1 MVEIIKNINK
11 KPRIKYFE
19 KKSET
24 IGRSELKILQA
35 ERLKKTLRQIFS
47 AGGFLKNRLAEAGL
61 KNLKDVE
68 KIKTALHIKNLPF
81 TSKADLVDNYPFGIF
96 SSPVKNIV
104 RIHASSGTTGK
115 PIIAGYTKRDIVIWS
130 KLMARVFCGADIS
143 KSDIGQNAY
152 GYGLFTGGLG
162 FHYGAEKLGMTII
175 PMSAGFT
182 ERQFIMMQDIGAT
195 VLFCTPSYALFLSEE
210 IHKYIPDKSK
220 IKLRKGIFGAEPWSE
235 ELRKKIEKSLGIDA
249 YDIYGLSEIMGPG
262 VAFECVYKNGL
273 HINEDNFLPEI
284 IDPET
289 GRVLEEGET
298 GELVLT
304 SLNREAMPLIRFRTK
319 DITRLTGEKCKC
331 GRTFVRM
338 DKIKGRTD
346 DMIILKGVNVFPS
359 QIESV
364 LFRCDYLEPVYMIE
378 LYTDN
383 LLDKMNIIIEPK
395 NEIFNAGEN
404 KITDAVNEI
413 SHKIYELI
421 GIRVKITAVPPKTL
435 ERSQGKAKRINDLRR
450 KI

>member
-1 MVEIIKNINK
+1 MKIMK
-11 KPRIKYFE
+11 IKYFE
-19 KKSET
+19 KKLET
-24 IGRSELKILQA
+24 IDASELKTLQTN
-35 ERLKKTLRQIFS
+35 RLKKTLKQIFT
-47 AGGFLKNRLAEAGL
+47 ADGFLKNKLVEAGV
-61 KNLKDVE
+61 KNLKDAE
-68 KIKTALHIKNLPF
+68 NIKTAGDIGNLPF
-81 TSKADLVDNYPFGIF
+81 TSKIDMVNNYPFGLF
-96 SSPVKNIV
+96 SSPLSNII

-115 PIIAGYTKRDIVIWS
+115 PIIAGYTKYDIKIWS
-130 KLMARVFCGADIS
+130 ELMARVFCAAGIG
-143 KSDIGQNAY
+143 KNDIGQNAY

-162 FHYGAEKLGMTII
+162 FHYGAERLGMTII
-175 PMSAGFT
+175 PMSTGFT
-182 ERQFIMMQDIGAT
+182 ERQLTMMQDIGAT

-210 IHKYIPDKSK
+210 INKNIRDRSK
-220 IKLRKGIFGAEPWSE
+220 LKLKKGIFGAEPWSN
-235 ELRKKIEKSLGIDA
+235 ELRKTIEKSLNIDA

-284 IDPET
+284 INPKT
-289 GRVLEEGET
+289 GEVLKDGET
-298 GELVLT
+298 GELVIT

-319 DITRLTGEKCKC
+319 DITKLTREKCLC

-364 LFRCDYLEPVYMIE
+364 LFRYECLEPVYLIE

-383 LLDKMNIIIEPK
+383 FLDRINIIIEPK
-395 NEIFNAGEN
+395 EEIFNGGDS
-404 KITDAVNEI
+404 KINEITNEI

-421 GIRVKITAVPPKTL
+421 GIRAKITPVPPKTL
-435 ERSQGKAKRINDLRR
+435 ERSQGKAKRINDLRK

>member
-1 MVEIIKNINK
+1 MK
-11 KPRIKYFE
+11 IKYFE
-19 KKSET
+19 KKLET
-24 IGRSELKILQA
+24 INASELKTLQA
-35 ERLKKTLRQIFS
+35 DRLKKTLKQIFT
-47 AGGFLKNRLAEAGL
+47 AGGFLKNKLNEAGV
-61 KNLKDVE
+61 KNLKDAE
-68 KIKTALHIKNLPF
+68 KIKTAGDIRNFPF
-81 TSKADLVDNYPFGIF
+81 ISKIDMVNNYPFGLF
-96 SSPVKNIV
+96 SSPLNDVI

-115 PIIAGYTKRDIVIWS
+115 PIIAGYTKRDVKIWS
-130 KLMARVFCGADIS
+130 ELMARVFCAAGIG
-143 KSDIGQNAY
+143 KNDIGQNAY

-175 PMSAGFT
+175 PMSTGFT
-182 ERQFIMMQDIGAT
+182 ERQLTMMQDIGAT

-210 IHKYIPDKSK
+210 INKNIRDRSK
-220 IKLRKGIFGAEPWSE
+220 LKLKKGIFGAEPWSN
-235 ELRKKIEKSLGIDA
+235 ELRKTIEKSLNIDA
-249 YDIYGLSEIMGPG
+249 YDIYGLSEIIGPG

-284 IDPET
+284 INPKT
-289 GRVLEEGET
+289 EEILRDGET
-298 GELVLT
+298 GELVIT

-319 DITRLTGEKCKC
+319 DITKLTREKCPC

-364 LFRCDYLEPVYMIE
+364 LFRYEYLEPVYLIE

-383 LLDKMNIIIEPK
+383 LLDRINIVIELK
-395 NEIFNAGEN
+395 EEIFRMGEG
-404 KITDAVNEI
+404 KISEITNEI

-421 GIRVKITAVPPKTL
+421 GIRAKITPVPPRTL
-435 ERSQGKAKRINDLRR
+435 ERSQGKAKRINDLRK

>member
-1 MVEIIKNINK
+1 MK
-11 KPRIKYFE
+11 IKYFE
-19 KKSET
+19 KKLET
-24 IGRSELKILQA
+24 IDASELKTLQA
-35 ERLKKTLRQIFS
+35 DRLKKTLKQIFT
-47 AGGFLKNRLAEAGL
+47 AGGFLKNKLNEAGV
-61 KNLKDVE
+61 KNLKDAE
-68 KIKTALHIKNLPF
+68 KIKTAGDIRNFPF
-81 TSKADLVDNYPFGIF
+81 ISKIDMVNNYPFGLF
-96 SSPVKNIV
+96 SSPLNDVI

-115 PIIAGYTKRDIVIWS
+115 PIIAGYTKRDVKIWS
-130 KLMARVFCGADIS
+130 ELMARVFCAAGIG
-143 KSDIGQNAY
+143 KNDIGQNAY

-175 PMSAGFT
+175 PMSTGFT
-182 ERQFIMMQDIGAT
+182 ERQLTMMQDIGAT

-210 IHKYIPDKSK
+210 INKNIPDRSK
-220 IKLRKGIFGAEPWSE
+220 LKLKKGIFGAEPWSD
-235 ELRKKIEKSLGIDA
+235 ELRKTIEKSLNIDA
-249 YDIYGLSEIMGPG
+249 YDIYGLSEIIGPG
-262 VAFECVYKNGL
+262 VAFECAYKNGL

-284 IDPET
+284 INPKT
-289 GRVLEEGET
+289 GEVLKDGET
-298 GELVLT
+298 GELVIT

-319 DITRLTGEKCKC
+319 DITKLTREKCLC

-364 LFRCDYLEPVYMIE
+364 LFRYEYLEPVYLIE

-383 LLDKMNIIIEPK
+383 LLDKINIVIEPK
-395 NEIFNAGEN
+395 EEIFNKGEN
-404 KITDAVNEI
+404 KINEITNEI

-421 GIRVKITAVPPKTL
+421 GIRAKITPVPPKTL
-435 ERSQGKAKRINDLRR
+435 ERSQGKAKRINDLRK

>member
-1 MVEIIKNINK
+1 M
-11 KPRIKYFE
+11 KYFE
-19 KKSET
+19 KKYET
-24 IGRSELKILQA
+24 IGRSELEALQA
-35 ERLKKTLRQIFS
+35 ERLKKTLRQIFMGN
-47 AGGFLKNRLAEAGL
+47 AFLKSKLIKAGI
-61 KNLKDVE
+61 KKIEDIE
-68 KIKTALHIKNLPF
+68 KIKSSADIENLSF
-81 TSKADLVDNYPFGIF
+81 TSKKDLVDNYPFGMF
-96 SSPVKNIV
+96 SRKLNNII

-115 PIIAGYTKRDIVIWS
+115 PIIAGYTKRDIGVWS
-130 KLMARVFCGADIS
+130 RLMARVFCAAGIS
-143 KSDIGQNAY
+143 KNDIGQNAY

-162 FHYGAEKLGMTII
+162 FHYGAEQLGMTII
-175 PMSAGFT
+175 PMSTGFT
-182 ERQFIMMQDIGAT
+182 ERQFTMMQDIGAT

-210 IHKYIPDKSK
+210 INKYAAGKSK
-220 IKLRKGIFGAEPWSE
+220 IKLKKGIFGAEPWSN
-235 ELRKKIEKSLGIDA
+235 ELRKKIENSLGIDA

-262 VAFECVYKNGL
+262 VAFECLYKDGL

-284 IDPET
+284 IDPKT
-289 GRVLEEGET
+289 GKVLEEGET

-304 SLNREAMPLIRFRTK
+304 SLNRDAMPLIRFRTK
-319 DITRLTGEKCKC
+319 DITKLTREKCKC
-331 GRTFVRM
+331 GRTFARM

-364 LFRCDYLEPVYMIE
+364 LFRCEYLEPVYLIE

-404 KITDAVNEI
+404 KIDSIVNEI

-421 GIRVKITAVPPKTL
+421 GIRAKITAVPPKTL
-435 ERSQGKAKRINDLRR
+435 ERSQGKAKRINDLRK